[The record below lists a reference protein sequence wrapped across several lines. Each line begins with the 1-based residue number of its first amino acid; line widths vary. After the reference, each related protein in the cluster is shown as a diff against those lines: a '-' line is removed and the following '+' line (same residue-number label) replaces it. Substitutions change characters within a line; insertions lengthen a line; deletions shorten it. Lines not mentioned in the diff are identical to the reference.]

1 MLWLDFNGAG
11 RVLILAAGVRCS
23 PHLRKGVESTTAVG
37 KHALRSTEMTDLH
50 TKGASNKAKGQV
62 EEWVGKLRGN
72 RHQEA
77 KGKAAQVQGS
87 IQQGLGDV
95 QDAVRR
101 P

>member
-1 MLWLDFNGAG
+1 M
-11 RVLILAAGVRCS
+11 
-23 PHLRKGVESTTAVG
+23 TA
-37 KHALRSTEMTDLH
+37 LH